1 MTKQQTITEMFDD
14 ISPRYDFLNHLLSL
28 NLDRGWRRKVS
39 KLVTTAL
46 GNLSKPEILDVATGT
61 ADLALQMAKDLPS
74 AQITGI
80 DLSQNMLDLGQ
91 RKVKAK
97 GLEQRVC
104 LRRDDAMAL
113 SFRNE
118 SFDAVTVAFGVR
130 NFSDLSQGVHEMVRV
145 LKKGGTLV
153 ILEFAKPTHRWIKGG
168 YHLYTHL
175 WLPLIGRLVSGHRSA
190 YRYLPESIERFPSL
204 ETNIRMLEEAG
215 LSDVQTEALLGGV
228 ALLYHGRK

>member
-39 KLVTTAL
+39 KLVATAL
-46 GNLSKPEILDVATGT
+46 GNLSSPEILDVATGT
-61 ADLALQMAKDLPS
+61 ADLALQMAKDHSS

-113 SFRNE
+113 SFRDE

-130 NFSDLSQGVHEMVRV
+130 NFSDL
-145 LKKGGTLV
+145 
-153 ILEFAKPTHRWIKGG
+153 
-168 YHLYTHL
+168 
-175 WLPLIGRLVSGHRSA
+175 
-190 YRYLPESIERFPSL
+190 
-204 ETNIRMLEEAG
+204 
-215 LSDVQTEALLGGV
+215 
-228 ALLYHGRK
+228 